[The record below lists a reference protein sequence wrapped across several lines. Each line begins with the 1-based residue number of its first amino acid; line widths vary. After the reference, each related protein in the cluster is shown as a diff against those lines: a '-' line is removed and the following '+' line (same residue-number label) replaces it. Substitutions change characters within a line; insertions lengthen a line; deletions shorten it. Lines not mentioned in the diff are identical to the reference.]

1 MHATHASSRLAADLR
16 MSVLPQC
23 GGAAG
28 EREGGREGGC
38 PTYGVLIF
46 ASFVS
51 RAPARVLDNSEAKKG
66 IATKK
71 RSRSGFITDS
81 SCLPSAHPSPGAPH
95 YTGPATALEL
105 QTKVIQR
112 YAKISQLQKS
122 LTRAFSSLKATSS
135 TFTFKTLLSHYA
147 KQTLDPW

>member
-1 MHATHASSRLAADLR
+1 MVEVAWVGGDHAP
-16 MSVLPQC
+16 MVPM
-23 GGAAG
+23 
-28 EREGGREGGC
+28 
-38 PTYGVLIF
+38 V
-46 ASFVS
+46 
-51 RAPARVLDNSEAKKG
+51 
-66 IATKK
+66 
-71 RSRSGFITDS
+71 
-81 SCLPSAHPSPGAPH
+81 LPSAHPGPGAPH

-105 QTKVIQR
+105 QTKVIER